1 MERLFDQPST
11 QNDAGT
17 TQSPNASAHQ
27 RYTREFPSVARVMSQ
42 ANEGATQSTDSL
54 KVQTLPTNPDVTG
67 TGSSNSSS
75 SSISPVTVKEP
86 QAEKQ
91 THDIPSKGNSQDPIV
106 VKARGGD
113 GYFIYDPDRRYR
125 EAVKRVI
132 EPSDEAL
139 SGSLDESY
147 RLAQQLYDRCMD
159 LEKESNSPPS
169 TQSLA
174 PDPIWQRQIGGCT
187 VTALPPR
194 ALSGLFSSSCLSDLG
209 PRQSQTRARRA
220 PTVLSEQ
227 QAKA

>member
-1 MERLFDQPST
+1 MTERGDGPPGPCSPRPRQRASLVPLSRGSMERLFDQPST

-17 TQSPNASAHQ
+17 TQSPNASVHQ

-54 KVQTLPTNPDVTG
+54 KVQMLSTDPEVTG

-91 THDIPSKGNSQDPIV
+91 IQDGPSKGNSQDPIV

-147 RLAQQLYDRCMD
+147 RLAQRLYDRCMD
-159 LEKESNSPPS
+159 LEKELNDLSA
-169 TQSLA
+169 TQDLA
-174 PDPIWQRQIGGCT
+174 PGPGTIKWQKQIGGCT

-194 ALSGLFSSSCLSDLG
+194 AW
-209 PRQSQTRARRA
+209 
-220 PTVLSEQ
+220 
-227 QAKA
+227 